1 MPRTFRDRAFQAWW
15 RMRRPMTLG
24 VRGLVRDSSGSVLL
38 VKHTYT
44 PGWHFPGGGVEK
56 GETVLLSLVREL
68 EEEAGVRPSEPPVL
82 IGVFANARNFP
93 NDHVLMF
100 DIRAWTEIPATSR
113 GEIAARRF
121 FSLDDLPE
129 DVTAGTRR
137 RLDEIAGRIAPSE
150 EW

>member
-15 RMRRPMTLG
+15 RIQRPMTLG
-24 VRGLVRDSSGSVLL
+24 VRGLVRDSAGGVLL

-56 GETVLLSLVREL
+56 GETALLSLMREL
-68 EEEAGVRPSEPPVL
+68 EEEAGVRPTAPPTL

-93 NDHVLMF
+93 NDHVLLF
-100 DIRAWTEIPATSR
+100 EISAWTEIPATSR
-113 GEIAARRF
+113 GEIAERRF
-121 FSLDDLPE
+121 FTLDDLPP
-129 DVTAGTRR
+129 DVTKGTQR
-137 RLDEIAGRIAPSE
+137 RLDEIAGRAPCSE

>member
-15 RMRRPMTLG
+15 RMQRPMTLG
-24 VRGLVRDSSGSVLL
+24 VRGLVRDSAGRILL

-56 GETVLLSLVREL
+56 GETALLSLAREL
-68 EEEAGVRPSEPPVL
+68 EEEAGVRPTEPPIL
-82 IGVFANARNFP
+82 LGVFANARNFP
-93 NDHVLMF
+93 NDHVLLF
-100 DIRAWTEIPATSR
+100 EINTWTEIPATAR
-113 GEIAARRF
+113 GEIADRRF
-121 FSLDDLPE
+121 FALDDLPA

-137 RLDEIAGRIAPSE
+137 RLDEIAGRAPRSE